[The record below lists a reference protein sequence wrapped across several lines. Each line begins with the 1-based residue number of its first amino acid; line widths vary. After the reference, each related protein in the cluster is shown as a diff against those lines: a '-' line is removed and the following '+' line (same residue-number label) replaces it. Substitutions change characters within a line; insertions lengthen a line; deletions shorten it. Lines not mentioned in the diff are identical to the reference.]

1 MTAVHGNV
9 QTCMAAVLH
18 HHVSQ
23 IWSEDPH
30 PLFQYIIEEIRVH
43 KAYLVHQ
50 QRTLCCNINRLQ

>member
-18 HHVSQ
+18 VLHHHVSQ
-23 IWSEDPH
+23 IWNQDPH

-43 KAYLVHQ
+43 ILLLGISSRSTADSL
-50 QRTLCCNINRLQ
+50 L